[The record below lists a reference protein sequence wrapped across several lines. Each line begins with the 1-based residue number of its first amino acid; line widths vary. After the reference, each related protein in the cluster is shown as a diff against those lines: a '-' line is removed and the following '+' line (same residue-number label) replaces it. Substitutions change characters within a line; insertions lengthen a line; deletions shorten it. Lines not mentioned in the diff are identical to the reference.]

1 MTTHPKQ
8 LDRPFE
14 NSTGVSTVNISKDE
28 SGQTFTNIVASA
40 KANYNLPQI
49 PTDRDLNYRLI
60 VTEDDGMRITAASG
74 DRIRRKTDLS
84 IDGGYIDSVVVG
96 SVLRLQ
102 AIKDGSVSQWVAT
115 RELGTWTVETS

>member
-28 SGQTFTNIVASA
+28 SDQTFTNIVASA
-40 KANYNLPQI
+40 KANYNLTQI
-49 PTDRDLNYRLI
+49 PTDRDLNYRFI